1 MASATATV
9 ANIALEF
16 RRPVFTKV
24 PVNGRRRNALV
35 CLNFGGVEFENVQ
48 DRLCTRSSV
57 SYSPL
62 VVGSR
67 FLSRPTAIASSGL
80 EAAITDY
87 KGAITLK
94 NAKIVVESEDE
105 SMIQLR
111 VDLTGD
117 ETQKVFDQVLT
128 NLARSAP
135 PMPGFRKQKG
145 GKTSNVPKSFLLEV
159 LGKDRVTKF
168 VIQEILNSTMAD
180 YAKKANIKVKDK
192 MVNTTQTED
201 ELKVLFRPGKEF
213 GFNAILELE
222 PEPEPEPELDSAS
235 EDEN

>member
-1 MASATATV
+1 MG
-9 ANIALEF
+9 F
-16 RRPVFTKV
+16 
-24 PVNGRRRNALV
+24 
-35 CLNFGGVEFENVQ
+35 
-48 DRLCTRSSV
+48 
-57 SYSPL
+57 
-62 VVGSR
+62 
-67 FLSRPTAIASSGL
+67 

-87 KGAITLK
+87 KGNAITLK
-94 NAKIVVESEDE
+94 NAKVVVESEDE
-105 SMIQLR
+105 NRILLR

-135 PMPGFRKQKG
+135 PMPGFRRQKG

-180 YAKKANIKVKDK
+180 YAKKENINVKDK
-192 MVNTTQTED
+192 KVNTTQTAD
-201 ELKVLFRPGKEF
+201 ELKVLFSPGKDF

-222 PEPEPEPELDSAS
+222 SGSDG
-235 EDEN
+235 EN

>member
-1 MASATATV
+1 MMSATATATATV
-9 ANIALEF
+9 TNIASSEF
-16 RRPVFTKV
+16 PRPIFTKV
-24 PVNGRRRNALV
+24 SVKGYCHNALV
-35 CLNFGGVEFENVQ
+35 CLNFGGVEFDNVQ
-48 DRLCTRSSV
+48 DGLCRRSSF
-57 SYSPL
+57 SYSSHRI
-62 VVGSR
+62 GSR
-67 FLSRPTAIASSGL
+67 FLSKPTSIASSGL
-80 EAAITDY
+80 EAALTDY
-87 KGAITLK
+87 KGNAITLK
-94 NAKIVVESEDE
+94 NAKVVVESEE
-105 SMIQLR
+105 ENKIQLR

-180 YAKKANIKVKDK
+180 YAKKENINVKDNK
-192 MVNTTQTED
+192 VNTTQTAD
-201 ELKVLFRPGKEF
+201 ELKVLFNPGKEF

-222 PEPEPEPELDSAS
+222 SAS
-235 EDEN
+235 DAES